1 MKSIFIN
8 FFILFLISINNIFCS
23 LKFKIP
29 KNSEKCFIQQIFLET
44 SVLIRFDL
52 SGFEEISDNKILQNI
67 YNNLQIYIKNQNST
81 IIYRESIKKNKGK
94 FVQFLKEP
102 GIYFICS
109 SYVGQYNENNF
120 PKNLLFGIKITNEYE
135 SKDIN
140 KALNKDTLEIFNKK
154 IKKINN
160 ELIPSMNLQK
170 KELEEEDETSR
181 KIISASEWYFNLTV
195 IQILLIILVAFYYV
209 LQFKKYLTVR
219 RLI

>member
-1 MKSIFIN
+1 MKSLFN
-8 FFILFLISINNIFCS
+8 FFLFFIFHINIIFCS

-29 KNSEKCFIQQIFLET
+29 KKSERCFIQQIYLET

-67 YNNLQIYIKNQNST
+67 YDNLQIYIKTQNST
-81 IIYRESIKKNKGK
+81 IIYKESIKKNKGK

-102 GIYFICS
+102 GTYFICS
-109 SYVGQYNENNF
+109 NYVGYYNENNF
-120 PKNLLFGIKITNEYE
+120 PKNLLFGIKISNEYE
-135 SKDIN
+135 SKDID